1 MKLMI
6 LSVKEVQCM
15 NKWDKLREWV
25 KDYKDALENDVD
37 TLHGADLFEEHV
49 LMILDEILAIMNS
62 LDLGE
67 KL

>member
-1 MKLMI
+1 M
-6 LSVKEVQCM
+6 M

-49 LMILDEILAIMNS
+49 LMILDEILAIMNT